1 MNEKNHKKND
11 GLDRVGASKTTVK
24 RKKSFSS
31 SPAQEI
37 RWDPDAVFK
46 ENKYYIRIA
55 SKFKLCKYIIAALT
69 LIFTVVMLTVFSSDI
84 TSENFQYLIKDLDIT
99 GLTSEGDFA
108 SIVFNGGTNSK
119 FGIYRGEL
127 AVINS
132 GLTSLYSS
140 SGAFSFSKSNIFYSP
155 ELLVSNKYM
164 LVYDSGNT
172 TCSYSIYN
180 SFAELKNEKMSYPI
194 TGAALSDNGAYAIVS
209 RDSSYKGVLL
219 WYDKDFNLLTEI
231 KKDKY
236 IISSALTSDGTEL
249 ALASV
254 YDDGGD
260 AVTELMTVTAGSES
274 ASASL
279 TVTGVMP
286 MMIRY
291 LEDGNIAVLYTD
303 RMVFYNG
310 LLEELSSV
318 SLSSLLSVKA
328 DIGKKLVCI
337 VNNNTLIGNDKT
349 VNIYNSG
356 GELLY
361 TSGYAGELLKLRS
374 FENRAYLLFEDR
386 MVMIDLADG
395 TERTVE
401 ADPNAID
408 LVFTSSGLPVMCY
421 AGSAIPV
428 IMDDLPESES

>member
-1 MNEKNHKKND
+1 
-11 GLDRVGASKTTVK
+11 
-24 RKKSFSS
+24 
-31 SPAQEI
+31 
-37 RWDPDAVFK
+37 
-46 ENKYYIRIA
+46 
-55 SKFKLCKYIIAALT
+55 
-69 LIFTVVMLTVFSSDI
+69 
-84 TSENFQYLIKDLDIT
+84 
-99 GLTSEGDFA
+99 
-108 SIVFNGGTNSK
+108 
-119 FGIYRGEL
+119 
-127 AVINS
+127 
-132 GLTSLYSS
+132 
-140 SGAFSFSKSNIFYSP
+140 
-155 ELLVSNKYM
+155 
-164 LVYDSGNT
+164 
-172 TCSYSIYN
+172 
-180 SFAELKNEKMSYPI
+180 
-194 TGAALSDNGAYAIVS
+194 
-209 RDSSYKGVLL
+209 
-219 WYDKDFNLLTEI
+219 
-231 KKDKY
+231 
-236 IISSALTSDGTEL
+236 
-249 ALASV
+249 
-254 YDDGGD
+254 
-260 AVTELMTVTAGSES
+260 MTVTAGSES

-291 LEDGNIAVLYTD
+291 LEDGNIVVLYTD

-386 MVMIDLADG
+386 MVMIDLAND

-401 ADPNAID
+401 VDPNAID